1 MTTPHDPQGTDR
13 EDELL
18 RAVLAEEDAADEVE
32 HGRRDP
38 ISPVARDRLRS
49 GTAAA
54 PAPQERPSVDD
65 VYGAVDRVRSVPEAS
80 APGAVIGDV
89 GAGPERTPAPKA
101 TPAPPPSAPDAA
113 VRPTGQAF
121 IGADAQT
128 PDAVRTPRPRPA
140 ARTSDAPAPPR
151 PAPVPTT
158 RPAPAPTPPDEPA
171 VPAARPA
178 SPDPAPATTTPAP
191 AERRTRAA
199 LRLEQEDEETPS
211 VLAEG
216 LARTGPDTAAIR
228 QVEAAS
234 PWTRLHSPQDDDVAP
249 LVPSARL
256 NGAGQEDGPAAPPA
270 TDAAVPIDDPSGP
283 GARRRLALLLGAL
296 VLLALLAVVLV
307 IVLN

>member
-101 TPAPPPSAPDAA
+101 MPAPPPSAPDAA

-140 ARTSDAPAPPR
+140 ARIS
-151 PAPVPTT
+151 
-158 RPAPAPTPPDEPA
+158 DEPA

-178 SPDPAPATTTPAP
+178 SPDPAPAAAEPAP

-211 VLAEG
+211 ALAEG

-270 TDAAVPIDDPSGP
+270 TDAAVPTDDPSGP
-283 GARRRLALLLGAL
+283 GARLRLALLLGAL

>member
-113 VRPTGQAF
+113 
-121 IGADAQT
+121 
-128 PDAVRTPRPRPA
+128 
-140 ARTSDAPAPPR
+140 
-151 PAPVPTT
+151 
-158 RPAPAPTPPDEPA
+158 
-171 VPAARPA
+171 
-178 SPDPAPATTTPAP
+178 
-191 AERRTRAA
+191 ERRTRAA

-211 VLAEG
+211 ALAEG

-256 NGAGQEDGPAAPPA
+256 NGAGQEDGPTAPPA
-270 TDAAVPIDDPSGP
+270 TDAAVPTDDPSGP

-296 VLLALLAVVLV
+296 VLLAPLAVVLV